1 MERKSFDLDRG
12 QGIEDI
18 KLSNDYNN
26 RLLTK
31 IKESSNLKA
40 IGKEEINT
48 SKISPFIFKDRI
60 AGLSFLLSGFALIVM
75 NAYGL
80 NLSIERFLFQATRFF
95 NGMIHFTS

>member
-18 KLSNDYNN
+18 KLSDDYNE
-26 RLLTK
+26 RLLSK
-31 IKESSNLKA
+31 IKKSSNLKV
-40 IGKEEINT
+40 IEKDDFNI

-80 NLSIERFLFQATRFF
+80 NLSIERFLYQATRFL

>member
-12 QGIEDI
+12 QGIENI
-18 KLSNDYNN
+18 KLSADYND
-26 RLLTK
+26 RLLSK
-31 IKESSNLKA
+31 IKEGNNLKV
-40 IGKEEINT
+40 IEKDNFNT
-48 SKISPFIFKDRI
+48 SKISPLIFKDRI

-80 NLSIERFLFQATRFF
+80 NLSIERVVFQATRFL